1 MLLWLPTQSGSPQQA
16 HIREYLHQVNNYLR
30 LPSKA
35 NETGRGGYESSLLQ
49 AKDMRRIDAEPQFR
63 AAFRRSGAMICV
75 LKESEL
81 PALAFVLEHD
91 RAVGRSLKLRSRIR
105 PLQANISAVVISGGG
120 ASPRVLAKGTHNTR
134 LGLTPRVSFPNGCS
148 SLGLAPPLSADRG
161 AIPSTAPERRW
172 VCSPPLRI
180 SSKQS
185 SAARHDPAIV
195 SARGACPAC
204 GQHSEA
210 CPSASHITAAQKP
223 DVCGLCTQP
232 RLVRKRF
239 TPGPPSLPP
248 LGRADAGLTALLDGG
263 ERPTGEPRPG
273 QVANGHGRT
282 QCDGHRA
289 FRRLCENAG
298 TFDHP

>member
-1 MLLWLPTQSGSPQQA
+1 MTA
-16 HIREYLHQVNNYLR
+16 
-30 LPSKA
+30 
-35 NETGRGGYESSLLQ
+35 
-49 AKDMRRIDAEPQFR
+49 
-63 AAFRRSGAMICV
+63 
-75 LKESEL
+75 L
-81 PALAFVLEHD
+81 PASGPHVAHRPGHLPG
-91 RAVGRSLKLRSRIR
+91 RADGPVDVKAMRQSL
-105 PLQANISAVVISGGG
+105 
-120 ASPRVLAKGTHNTR
+120 SPTGV
-134 LGLTPRVSFPNGCS
+134 
-148 SLGLAPPLSADRG
+148 PLSALLRPCPPT
-161 AIPSTAPERRW
+161 AAPSHRQ
-172 VCSPPLRI
+172 PPSADGSAVLLCAYP
-180 SSKQS
+180 QS
-185 SAARHDPAIV
+185 SLPPPVTIRP
-195 SARGACPAC
+195 
-204 GQHSEA
+204 SEA

-263 ERPTGEPRPG
+263 ERPTREPRPG